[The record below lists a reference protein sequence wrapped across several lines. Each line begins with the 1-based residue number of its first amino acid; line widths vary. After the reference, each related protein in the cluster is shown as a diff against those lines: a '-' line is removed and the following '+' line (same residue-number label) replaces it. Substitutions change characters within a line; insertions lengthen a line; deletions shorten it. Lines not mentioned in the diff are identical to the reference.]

1 MTEKAI
7 SSSSGSSS
15 SKNIVELRRKSEA
28 RATTKLINDTAN
40 AIKEQ
45 LLASSTNGNISA
57 GGKQFREAAVEWL
70 VRAWVL
76 RESIHKRDEPELGL
90 MYERLGEAHM
100 SCKTLENYEEGASMF
115 RTALDIFNKNNTQT
129 PVKARVAERLGRAE
143 MLCQAYAEAGDA
155 FATAGDFYAFEANRG
170 LELEESPEIDSYIY
184 NNNNSNAN
192 GLPISIELNNEL
204 CISHKGNA
212 PLVIS
217 TALGVIPCA
226 NKAREVLRL
235 AGKNYVKGGRWSE
248 AGKAYSFSVQ
258 IATKH
263 FGPTSLNTADDL
275 TVLGRYYA
283 RNEMGDIR
291 NAKRTLLPAIDIYK
305 LHLGNKHLKVKK
317 NEVLLNRLKG
327 GIGSNRGRSR

>member
-7 SSSSGSSS
+7 TSSSGSSS

-115 RTALDIFNKNNTQT
+115 RTALDIFNKNNAQT

-143 MLCQAYAEAGDA
+143 MLYVKLMQ
-155 FATAGDFYAFEANRG
+155 R
-170 LELEESPEIDSYIY
+170 
-184 NNNNSNAN
+184 
-192 GLPISIELNNEL
+192 
-204 CISHKGNA
+204 
-212 PLVIS
+212 LVM
-217 TALGVIPCA
+217 L
-226 NKAREVLRL
+226 LRL
-235 AGKNYVKGGRWSE
+235 LVTFMHLKPIVDWSWKNHQKLIHIYTTIT
-248 AGKAYSFSVQ
+248 
-258 IATKH
+258 IATQMDY
-263 FGPTSLNTADDL
+263 T
-275 TVLGRYYA
+275 YQ
-283 RNEMGDIR
+283 
-291 NAKRTLLPAIDIYK
+291 
-305 LHLGNKHLKVKK
+305 
-317 NEVLLNRLKG
+317 
-327 GIGSNRGRSR
+327 SN